1 MSSLNRPYYYL
12 INLIKHFTIK
22 KEVFMN
28 ETEFKKFFGKRVKE
42 LRIKKG
48 LTQEQLAEM
57 IEVGE
62 RNLSKIE
69 CGNVFVKAKTI
80 TKLIEALKVEPK
92 ELFEFSQYQ
101 KHEILK
107 KNLIDEINKDNI
119 DVEMMYK
126 IYRSIKY

>member
-1 MSSLNRPYYYL
+1 MNE
-12 INLIKHFTIK
+12 FDIK
-22 KEVFMN
+22 KL
-28 ETEFKKFFGKRVKE
+28 FGKRIKE
-42 LRIKKG
+42 LKIKQG

-69 CGNVFVKAKTI
+69 CGNVFVKASTI
-80 TKLIEALKVEPK
+80 TKLIKALKVEPQ

-101 KHEILK
+101 EQNNLK
-107 KNLIDEINKDNI
+107 QELITAIQNN
-119 DVEMMYK
+119 DVDVDLLYK

>member
-1 MSSLNRPYYYL
+1 
-12 INLIKHFTIK
+12 
-22 KEVFMN
+22 MN
-28 ETEFKKFFGKRVKE
+28 EPNFKKLFGKRIKE
-42 LRIKKG
+42 LRIKQG

-69 CGNVFVKAKTI
+69 CGNVFVKASTI
-80 TKLIEALKVEPK
+80 TKLIKALKVEPQ

-101 KHEILK
+101 EQKYIKQE
-107 KNLIDEINKDNI
+107 LINAIENDDVDI
-119 DVEMMYK
+119 DLLFR

>member
-1 MSSLNRPYYYL
+1 MD
-12 INLIKHFTIK
+12 
-22 KEVFMN
+22 
-28 ETEFKKFFGKRVKE
+28 ETEFKKYFGKRVKE

>member
-1 MSSLNRPYYYL
+1 MDEL
-12 INLIKHFTIK
+12 
-22 KEVFMN
+22 
-28 ETEFKKFFGKRVKE
+28 EFKKFFGKRIKE
-42 LRIKKG
+42 LRLKNG
-48 LTQEQLAEM
+48 LTQEQLAEL

-80 TKLIEALKVEPK
+80 AKLIEALKIEPK

-101 KHEILK
+101 KKEILK
-107 KNLIDEINKDNI
+107 QILIDEINNDSI
-119 DVEMMYK
+119 DVEMLYK

>member
-1 MSSLNRPYYYL
+1 
-12 INLIKHFTIK
+12 
-22 KEVFMN
+22 MN
-28 ETEFKKFFGKRVKE
+28 EPNFKKLFGKRIKE
-42 LRIKKG
+42 LRIKQG

-69 CGNVFVKAKTI
+69 CGNVFVKASTI
-80 TKLIEALKVEPK
+80 TKLIKALKVEPQ

-101 KHEILK
+101 EQKNK
-107 KNLIDEINKDNI
+107 KQKLITAIQNNDV
-119 DVEMMYK
+119 DVELLFK

>member
-1 MSSLNRPYYYL
+1 
-12 INLIKHFTIK
+12 
-22 KEVFMN
+22 MN
-28 ETEFKKFFGKRVKE
+28 EPNFKKLFGKRIKE
-42 LRIKKG
+42 LRIKQG

-69 CGNVFVKAKTI
+69 CGNVFVKASTI
-80 TKLIEALKVEPK
+80 TKLIQALKVEPQ

-101 KHEILK
+101 EQKNK
-107 KNLIDEINKDNI
+107 KQELITAIQNN
-119 DVEMMYK
+119 DVDVDLLYR

>member
-1 MSSLNRPYYYL
+1 MD
-12 INLIKHFTIK
+12 
-22 KEVFMN
+22 

-42 LRIKKG
+42 LRVKNG

-80 TKLIEALKVEPK
+80 TKLIEALKIDPK

-107 KNLIDEINKDNI
+107 KNLINEINNDNI
-119 DVEMMYK
+119 DVEMLYK

>member
-1 MSSLNRPYYYL
+1 MNE
-12 INLIKHFTIK
+12 FDIK
-22 KEVFMN
+22 KL
-28 ETEFKKFFGKRVKE
+28 FGKRIKE
-42 LRIKKG
+42 LKIKQG

-69 CGNVFVKAKTI
+69 CGNVFVKASTI
-80 TKLIEALKVEPK
+80 TKLIKALKVEPQ

-101 KHEILK
+101 NNLK
-107 KNLIDEINKDNI
+107 QELITAIQNN
-119 DVEMMYK
+119 DVDVDLLYK

>member
-1 MSSLNRPYYYL
+1 MDEL
-12 INLIKHFTIK
+12 
-22 KEVFMN
+22 
-28 ETEFKKFFGKRVKE
+28 EFKKFFGKRIKE
-42 LRIKKG
+42 LRLKNG

-80 TKLIEALKVEPK
+80 AKLIEALKIEPQ

-101 KHEILK
+101 KKDILK
-107 KNLIDEINKDNI
+107 QILIDEINNDSI
-119 DVEMMYK
+119 DVEMLYK